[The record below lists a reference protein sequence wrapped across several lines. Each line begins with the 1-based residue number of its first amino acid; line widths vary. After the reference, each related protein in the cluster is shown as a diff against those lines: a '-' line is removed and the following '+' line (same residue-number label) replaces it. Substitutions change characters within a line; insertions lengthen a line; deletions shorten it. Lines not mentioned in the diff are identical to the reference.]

1 MNKYGLLVLL
11 ISFVIVLTVI
21 LLITD
26 HDNNLIIKVGAALI
40 SAVVVQ
46 QVVEKVSKNGKH
58 ADEQKQKLPTPAQ
71 STQSTQMPLPN
82 APPYEPDESVTPH
95 PELFTFGGPGTQT
108 YQEQQ
113 LHPYNP
119 QQRPYIAPMAPPVA
133 L

>member
-46 QVVEKVSKNGKH
+46 QVVEKVVKNAKRT
-58 ADEQKQKLPTPAQ
+58 DEQKQQRYKTMDLSKMAKPPTV
-71 STQSTQMPLPN
+71 
-82 APPYEPDESVTPH
+82 ESRVDPIRD
-95 PELFTFGGPGTQT
+95 PELFVDIPAEPVGPELYQPPVQQT
-108 YQEQQ
+108 YQ
-113 LHPYNP
+113 
-119 QQRPYIAPMAPPVA
+119 PPK
-133 L
+133 